1 METQARY
8 RELPSW
14 RKDFKRAWKKA
25 AKTPIMMPI
34 NDKYRP
40 NPHTWVCTCPQ
51 FATSRFLLCKHLVQ
65 SVHPVPPVFFL
76 EVKRHQTAPFWR
88 HESLVPLVPLDTDA
102 EVPVVTD
109 VRRVVESAEDRDESS
124 GEESNG
130 EELDSDIID
139 TVSSAIV
146 GGMTFGE
153 HMEERVELLRN
164 FADGL
169 EYQMRFGDTRM
180 LDRLEREGATFFR
193 FVESCLSRERR
204 MNSTRGSSPT
214 TWEKATSSA
223 MFYRTRPPVA
233 DKDT

>member
-1 METQARY
+1 MSIYFYFLYRHTQCHILLSSLMSTSPTKCSKPSCKNLVSDDNLNIHGLKY
-8 RELPSW
+8 KKCKSCREKDSANTADRRKRKREEQPSS
-14 RKDFKRAWKKA
+14 
-25 AKTPIMMPI
+25 TEQGPST
-34 NDKYRP
+34 RP
-40 NPHTWVCTCPQ
+40 RPSPSN
-51 FATSRFLLCKHLVQ
+51 
-65 SVHPVPPVFFL
+65 
-76 EVKRHQTAPFWR
+76 
-88 HESLVPLVPLDTDA
+88 LD
-102 EVPVVTD
+102 
-109 VRRVVESAEDRDESS
+109 
-124 GEESNG
+124 
-130 EELDSDIID
+130 
-139 TVSSAIV
+139 
-146 GGMTFGE
+146 
-153 HMEERVELLRN
+153 ELLRN